1 MEFGAWIALA
11 VFFGMLA
18 LVFLGV
24 PIFIAV
30 AGAALAG
37 SLIVGGAT
45 FTLQQFTSL
54 PYATTSTF
62 TFAVVP
68 LFILMSVLAADC
80 GIADAAYEA
89 ASKWFGRM
97 RGGMLIGT
105 VVSSAIFGAACG
117 QFLAAAAVFAKTALP
132 QLDKYKYNRS
142 LSTGCI
148 ATSGTLA
155 VLIPPSVPIII
166 FCILLDVSIGR
177 ALVAGIIPG
186 IILTVMLSLTIYII
200 ARLRPET
207 MPVADFKISWRERFR
222 SVRLVGPVVL
232 IIVLIIGGMY
242 MGVFAPTVAGAIG
255 SVGMLFIAAV
265 RRIKPSI
272 LSRSFYETVL
282 VNAQIF
288 PLLISGFLFARFI
301 LLSGLSDN
309 IMQLISQGNIPAWL
323 LMMLIIIFYLFIGCV
338 LEFLSIAVIT
348 LPLVFPVLTAA
359 GFDPI
364 ATLIIIIMLSQIAT
378 ITPPLGMAVFAV
390 ASIAGVRAEEVFRG
404 ILPFFF
410 VCLLLTVLI
419 VIFPQIATWLPGL
432 MYG

>member
-1 MEFGAWIALA
+1 MEYGSWIALL
-11 VFFGMLA
+11 VFLGMLA
-18 LVFLGV
+18 LVILGV

-30 AGAALAG
+30 AGAALVG

-45 FTLQQFTSL
+45 FTLQQFAAL
-54 PYATTSTF
+54 PYFTTSTF

-97 RGGMLIGT
+97 RGGLLIGT
-105 VVSSAIFGAACG
+105 VVASAVFGAACG

-132 QLDKYKYNRS
+132 QLDKYGYDRS
-142 LSTGCI
+142 LSMGCI
-148 ATSGTLA
+148 ATSGTLS

-186 IILTVMLSLTIYII
+186 IILTIMLSLVIVII
-200 ARLRPET
+200 GRMRPGT
-207 MPVADFKISWRERFR
+207 MPSADIQVSWKERFK
-222 SVRLVGPVVL
+222 SLSLVGPVVL
-232 IIVLIIGGMY
+232 IIVLVIGGMY
-242 MGVFAPTVAGAIG
+242 LGVFAPTVGGAIG
-255 SVGMLFIAAV
+255 SVGVLIIAAI
-265 RRIKPSI
+265 RRIKF
-272 LSRSFYETVL
+272 SRIVHSFYETVL

-288 PLLISGFLFARFI
+288 PLLIAGFLFARFI
-301 LLSGLSDN
+301 LLSGLSNN
-309 IMQLISQGNIPAWL
+309 IMQLMSQSSMHPLL
-323 LMMLIIIFYLFIGCV
+323 LMLIVIIFYLFIGCV
-338 LEFLSIAVIT
+338 LEFLSIAIIT

-378 ITPPLGMAVFAV
+378 ITPPLGMAAFAV
-390 ASIAGVRAEEVFRG
+390 ASIAGVRSELVFRG
-404 ILPFFF
+404 VLPFFF

-419 VIFPQIATWLPGL
+419 VLFPGIATWLPDL
-432 MYG
+432 FYG